1 MERRSPGRHGETS
14 TRSGAGPGRDQSSR
28 RQAGA
33 HQREAGDLHQHRFR
47 DALQTSG
54 GCWALREATRKE
66 RTGEAGPGGG
76 GRGREVALARRRAP
90 GGACWW
96 LGAPGTAE
104 ALEEAP
110 PPFSPPRYWKD
121 CVGETQKHTIIECGL
136 GEGWTAGAAQRKTKS
151 ASILAAVTRGSSGRP
166 LQPGRAP
173 SLFTFQPPPPP
184 ISLGRSRARAA
195 QGEASGKVSRFF
207 SVPCP
212 RPHPQFSGVL
222 LPLLG
227 QG

>member
-1 MERRSPGRHGETS
+1 MWPRLWNVGLQEGRKARETS

-28 RQAGA
+28 WQAGA

-66 RTGEAGPGGG
+66 RAGEAGPGGG
-76 GRGREVALARRRAP
+76 GRGREVALARRRAL

-110 PPFSPPRYWKD
+110 VPLPPPAPPPPRSAPRYWKD

-136 GEGWTAGAAQRKTKS
+136 GWGAG
-151 ASILAAVTRGSSGRP
+151 
-166 LQPGRAP
+166 QPVKLKGKPKVR
-173 SLFTFQPPPPP
+173 LF
-184 ISLGRSRARAA
+184 
-195 QGEASGKVSRFF
+195 
-207 SVPCP
+207 
-212 RPHPQFSGVL
+212 VL
-222 LPLLG
+222 V
-227 QG
+227 

>member
-1 MERRSPGRHGETS
+1 MWPRLWYVGLQEGRKARETS

-66 RTGEAGPGGG
+66 RAGEAGPGGG

-110 PPFSPPRYWKD
+110 VPLPPPAPPAPPRVTGRTVWERPRNTRLLSA
-121 CVGETQKHTIIECGL
+121 GWG
-136 GEGWTAGAAQRKTKS
+136 GGGWTGSKKNQKCVYSRCCD
-151 ASILAAVTRGSSGRP
+151 TR
-166 LQPGRAP
+166 
-173 SLFTFQPPPPP
+173 
-184 ISLGRSRARAA
+184 
-195 QGEASGKVSRFF
+195 
-207 SVPCP
+207 
-212 RPHPQFSGVL
+212 L
-222 LPLLG
+222 LV
-227 QG
+227 

>member
-1 MERRSPGRHGETS
+1 MWPRLWNVGLQEGRKARETS

-66 RTGEAGPGGG
+66 RAGEAGPGGG

-110 PPFSPPRYWKD
+110 VPLPPPAPPAPPR
-121 CVGETQKHTIIECGL
+121 
-136 GEGWTAGAAQRKTKS
+136 
-151 ASILAAVTRGSSGRP
+151 VT
-166 LQPGRAP
+166 GRAVWERP
-173 SLFTFQPPPPP
+173 RNTRL
-184 ISLGRSRARAA
+184 LNAGRVGCWTGSKKNQKCVYSRCCDTR
-195 QGEASGKVSRFF
+195 
-207 SVPCP
+207 
-212 RPHPQFSGVL
+212 L
-222 LPLLG
+222 LM
-227 QG
+227 